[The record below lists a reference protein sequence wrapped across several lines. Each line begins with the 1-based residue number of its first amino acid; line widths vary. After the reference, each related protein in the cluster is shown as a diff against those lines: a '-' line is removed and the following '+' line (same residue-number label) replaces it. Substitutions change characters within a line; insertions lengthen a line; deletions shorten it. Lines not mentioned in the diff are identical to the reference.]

1 MVDRTDE
8 LREDIEERRDRIGHT
23 VDQIENRVSPS
34 RVAARTSH
42 KMSRRM
48 SEWKERIMGNDST
61 DDPTSG
67 GNGGALSEAGR
78 MVSDAPETIRR
89 TTTGNP
95 MAAGLVAFGGGLL
108 VGSMF
113 PETAAE
119 RRAVKQMEPA
129 LRQGMPE
136 VQEMGRHAVDDVKDA
151 VRESAE
157 EMKEMAAE
165 SGQRLR
171 SDVQEKRGDST
182 A

>member
-1 MVDRTDE
+1 VVDRTDE
-8 LREDIEERRDRIGHT
+8 LRDDIEQRRDRIGHT

-42 KMSRRM
+42 KVSRRM
-48 SEWKERIMGNDST
+48 SAWKDRIMGSDQ
-61 DDPTSG
+61 TSAGDG
-67 GNGGALSEAGR
+67 GTLSEAGR
-78 MVSDAPETIRR
+78 KVSEAPEALRR

-95 MAAGLVAFGGGLL
+95 VAAGLVAFGGGLL
-108 VGSMF
+108 VGSML
-113 PETAAE
+113 PETDAE
-119 RRAVKQMEPA
+119 RRAVKQIEPA
-129 LRQGMPE
+129 LREGVPE
-136 VQEMGRHAVDDVKDA
+136 VRDMGRHAMDDVKDV

-171 SDVQEKRGDST
+171 SDAQETRDDST